1 MTHSN
6 NKLWAAPDVATSW
19 GWSRD
24 ELATW
29 QLEQF
34 NTQLAQILPA
44 NRFYREKFSSELP
57 RLTHLDQ
64 LADLPLTSK
73 QELVDSAAADPAGI
87 SAHHTYAPSSY
98 SRLHRTSG
106 TAGRPLLVLDTSA
119 DWQWWS
125 STWQHV
131 LQAAEVTTAD
141 RVFLAFSFGPF
152 IGFWSAHQACVDR
165 GATVI
170 PGGGLSSL
178 ARLEFMRQTQ
188 ASVVCCTPSYALH
201 LAEVARR
208 ENWSLAQIG
217 VRRLI
222 VAGEAGGSVPAVR
235 EQLEQAWQAQVID
248 HAGATEIGP
257 WGFGWPERPG
267 LNIIESCFIAELLP
281 LESSSPDSQ
290 LRELVLTSL
299 GRYGAPLIRY
309 RTGDVVQPGAALA
322 SCNFLWLPQG
332 VVGRVDDMLTI
343 RGVNV
348 FPSSIDDIVWK
359 IAGIHEYRVCVD
371 RDGALDRVQV
381 EIESESDEQQ
391 RELEKLL
398 STQLGL
404 RIAVRC
410 VPHESLPRSELKARR
425 WVDTR
430 FRVP

>member
-6 NKLWAAPDVATSW
+6 NKLWAAPDVAASW

-24 ELATW
+24 ELAAW

-34 NTQLAQILPA
+34 NTQLAHILPA
-44 NRFYREKFSSELP
+44 NRFYRAKFSSELP

-87 SAHHTYAPSSY
+87 SAHHTYAASSY

-178 ARLEFMRQTQ
+178 ARSRVHAPNSGQRGVLYSLLR
-188 ASVVCCTPSYALH
+188 
-201 LAEVARR
+201 LAFGGSRAPGKLVARPNR
-208 ENWSLAQIG
+208 C
-217 VRRLI
+217 
-222 VAGEAGGSVPAVR
+222 
-235 EQLEQAWQAQVID
+235 QAFD
-248 HAGATEIGP
+248 
-257 WGFGWPERPG
+257 R
-267 LNIIESCFIAELLP
+267 
-281 LESSSPDSQ
+281 
-290 LRELVLTSL
+290 
-299 GRYGAPLIRY
+299 GR
-309 RTGDVVQPGAALA
+309 
-322 SCNFLWLPQG
+322 
-332 VVGRVDDMLTI
+332 
-343 RGVNV
+343 
-348 FPSSIDDIVWK
+348 
-359 IAGIHEYRVCVD
+359 
-371 RDGALDRVQV
+371 
-381 EIESESDEQQ
+381 
-391 RELEKLL
+391 
-398 STQLGL
+398 
-404 RIAVRC
+404 
-410 VPHESLPRSELKARR
+410 
-425 WVDTR
+425 
-430 FRVP
+430 